1 MNFFDYQ
8 NRARVWTRW
17 LVMLYALA
25 VVLIVL
31 AVYAAV
37 RIVFEHAP
45 FVGRHGPDPLSDGLG
60 FWRGDLF
67 LWTTGATLLILLGGT
82 AYKMIE
88 LSGGGAVVARLLG
101 GTPVAP
107 GTADPAEQRL
117 RNVVEEMAIASGTP
131 VPQIFVLPD
140 EPGINAFAAG
150 QSPNDA
156 VVTVTRGALQRLTRD
171 ELQGVIAH
179 EFSHILNG
187 DMRMNVRL
195 MGLLHGILLIAL
207 TGYAILRVTGR
218 MNVRRSGKGGN
229 PLPLLGLLLMVVG
242 YIGVFIANLIKAAIG
257 REREYLA
264 DASAVQFTRNPSGL
278 AGAFKKIGALSEG
291 GAISLPEAAQTSH
304 FFIAE
309 PGIHSWLNLL
319 DTHPPLL
326 ERIRRLEPSFT
337 GDFSAVSRRIN
348 GGLSGAPSA
357 PAAARRPPPHSST
370 PTVVS
375 GLVNRVGAPE
385 FQHVA
390 YAAAL
395 LQAIPDVCRRAVTE
409 TAGAQGVVFALILS
423 GRPDVMQR
431 QRARLASAAPGNVY
445 ARLTCLEEYCRQMPP
460 ASRLPLADLAVS
472 ALRDLGPDEYR
483 AFRENLMALVL
494 ADDAVDLFEF
504 TLLHLVARRLDRHF
518 GLTREPRIGSGDLD
532 ASSEAAGR
540 VLSLLAWHGTED
552 GAAAETAYAR
562 GWESIRG
569 EAPAPIRDR
578 KDTSLAELEASLNR
592 LAALAP
598 QEKGR
603 FLTACGACVASDGRT
618 TLREAETLRAIA
630 DSLDCPVPPFAPEA
644 E

>member
-25 VVLIVL
+25 VVLIVV

-37 RIVFEHAP
+37 LIVFEHVP
-45 FVGRHGPDPLSDGLG
+45 FGGRHAPDPLSEGLG
-60 FWRGDLF
+60 FWQGDLF
-67 LWTTGATLLILLGGT
+67 LWSTGVTLLILLGGT

-107 GTADPAEQRL
+107 GTADPGEQRL

-131 VPQIFVLPD
+131 VPQIFVLSE

-150 QSPNDA
+150 LSPNDA
-156 VVTVTRGALQRLTRD
+156 VVTVTRGALQHLTRD

-207 TGYAILRVTGR
+207 TGYAILRLTGR
-218 MNVRRSGKGGN
+218 MNVRRGGKGGN
-229 PLPLLGLLLMVVG
+229 PLPLLGLLLMAVG

-278 AGAFKKIGALSEG
+278 AGAFKKIGAVSEG
-291 GAISLPEAAQTSH
+291 GTVSLPEAAQTSH

-309 PGIHSWLNLL
+309 PGVHSWLNLL

-326 ERIRRLEPSFT
+326 DRIRRLDPTFT

-348 GGLSGAPSA
+348 EDLPGAHTAPSA
-357 PAAARRPPPHSST
+357 VRRPPPLSST

-390 YAAAL
+390 FAAAL
-395 LQAIPDVCRRAVTE
+395 LQAIPDACRRAVTE
-409 TAGAQGVVFALILS
+409 TTGAQGVIFALILS
-423 GRPDVMQR
+423 GRPDVVQR
-431 QRARLASAAPGNVY
+431 QRSRLASAAPGNVY
-445 ARLTCLEEYCRQMPP
+445 ARLPFLEQSCRQMPT

-472 ALRDLGPDEYR
+472 ALRDLSPDEYR
-483 AFRENLMALVL
+483 AFRENLMALVM
-494 ADDAVDLFEF
+494 ADDEVDLFEF

-518 GLTREPRIGSGDLD
+518 GLAREPRIGSGDLD
-532 ASSEAAGR
+532 ASSDAVGR

-552 GAAAETAYAR
+552 GVAAAEAHAR

-569 EAPAPIRDR
+569 EVPMPIHDR
-578 KDTSLAELEASLNR
+578 KDASMARLEEALNR
-592 LAALAP
+592 LSALAP

-603 FLTACGACVASDGRT
+603 FLTACGACVAADGRT
-618 TLREAETLRAIA
+618 TLREAEMLRAIA
-630 DSLDCPVPPFAPEA
+630 DALDCPVPPFAPEA